1 MTENEILEEAA
12 VLIAIDEEMRV
23 QARILERKIRKLC
36 REYDLATGTRGFAP
50 FHMRLACEA
59 RGILAKRIA
68 A

>member
-12 VLIAIDEEMRV
+12 ILLVVEEEIRT
-23 QARILERKIRKLC
+23 QARLLERKIKKLC
-36 REYDLATGTRGFAP
+36 REYDMASGTRGIAP
-50 FHMRLACEA
+50 FHLRLACEA